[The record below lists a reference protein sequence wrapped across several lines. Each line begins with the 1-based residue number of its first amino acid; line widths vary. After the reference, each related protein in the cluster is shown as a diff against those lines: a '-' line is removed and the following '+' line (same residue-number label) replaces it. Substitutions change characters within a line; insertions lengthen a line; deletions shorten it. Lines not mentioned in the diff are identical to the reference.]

1 VRRMLAAASALALAT
16 GCAGIGHGQAAGPAG
31 KATSARVIR
40 DVDGDTILASV
51 GGRRRY
57 VRLIGIDAPES
68 VRPGTPVECGAKAAA
83 RSMAGL
89 ARAGAHVRL
98 VADPTQDRVDRYG
111 RLLRYVQRSG
121 HDLGKTQIR
130 RGWAEVYVYYAS
142 GPFER
147 VRAYRRA
154 ERSARRPDRGAF
166 KRCGGDF
173 HKPRGARR

>member
-1 VRRMLAAASALALAT
+1 
-16 GCAGIGHGQAAGPAG
+16 IGHGQAAGPAG
-31 KATSARVIR
+31 KATSAKGIR
-40 DVDGDTILASV
+40 DVDGDTILVSV

-57 VRLIGIDAPES
+57 VRLIGIDSPGS
-68 VRPGTPVECGAKAAA
+68 VRPGAPVGGGGKAAA

-89 ARAGAHVRL
+89 GPAGRHRRLGAR
-98 VADPTQDRVDRYG
+98 PTQDRVDRYG

-121 HDLGKTQIR
+121 QDLGKTQID

-154 ERSARRPDRGAF
+154 ERSARRHDRGVF
-166 KRCGGDF
+166 NRCGGAF
-173 HKPRGARR
+173 HKPRATR